1 MEKSVVKLFVGGLP
15 ADIDEIELV
24 QLLAIY
30 GEILT
35 VKVVRD
41 RMTNH
46 CKGYGFLEM
55 ANVEAA
61 ENLIKLM
68 DGKTFRKK
76 NLVFNLA
83 KEKVEVIIP
92 VEQVSLK
99 SHPIYKMVTSE
110 ASLSKKRRPRINR

>member
-1 MEKSVVKLFVGGLP
+1 MIKLFVGGLP
-15 ADIDEIELV
+15 VDIDEIELV

-35 VKVVRD
+35 VKIVRD
-41 RMTNH
+41 RLTKH

-61 ENLIKLM
+61 ENLIACM
-68 DGKTFRKK
+68 DGKPFGKK
-76 NLVFNLA
+76 NLMFKLV
-83 KEKVEVIIP
+83 KEEQVIIP

-99 SHPIYKMVTSE
+99 SEPIYKKVTSE
-110 ASLSKKRRPRINR
+110 ASLTKKRRPRNNR